1 MIRLV
6 VTFSKL
12 QGAKNFTKNS

>member
-1 MIRLV
+1 MTHTNHV

-12 QGAKNFTKNS
+12 HS